1 MEREGWEL
9 LRLAAQRLLAVLKGV
24 EPEEG
29 VLVDPRELAVML
41 ECARADVQGSWGL
54 VDALLKAR
62 AEASE
67 VERAK
72 AGHWVRP
79 GK

>member
-9 LRLAAQRLLAVLKGV
+9 LRISAQRLLAVLKGV

-41 ECARADVQGSWGL
+41 EATTLQIQDRGFDGVA
-54 VDALLKAR
+54 
-62 AEASE
+62 
-67 VERAK
+67 
-72 AGHWVRP
+72 AGGEDR
-79 GK
+79 